1 MRLIGSK
8 PGGGFKL
15 STFNNDDIPPYAILS
30 YTWSESEEVVYDE
43 LVAGKGKNKAS
54 YAKLRFCRERA
65 AKDGLNYFWV
75 DTCYID
81 KQDSNELSTALNSM
95 FR

>member
-8 PGGGFKL
+8 LGGVFKL

-30 YTWSESEEVVYDE
+30 HTWSEGEEVVYDE
-43 LVAGKGKNKAS
+43 LVTSKGKNKAG
-54 YAKLRFCRERA
+54 YAKLRFCGERA
-65 AKDGLNYFWV
+65 VKDGLNYFWV

-81 KQDSNELSTALNSM
+81 KGDNNELGEALNT
-95 FR
+95 